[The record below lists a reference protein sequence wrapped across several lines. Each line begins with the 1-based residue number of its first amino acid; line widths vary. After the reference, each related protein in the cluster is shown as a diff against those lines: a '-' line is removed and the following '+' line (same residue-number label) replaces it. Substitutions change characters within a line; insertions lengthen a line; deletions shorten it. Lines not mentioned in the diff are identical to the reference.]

1 MITSVFAV
9 YDLKAK
15 AFMQPFF
22 SPMVATGIR
31 AFSVA
36 VNDPTTLISK
46 HPEDFVLF
54 HLGSFDD
61 EIGRFVPL
69 PTPAQLCMAPQLVGS
84 QAQLDFNDQH
94 GGSNV
99 RKESEAS

>member
-9 YDLKAK
+9 YDMKAK

-22 SPMVATGIR
+22 SPMAATGIR

-36 VNDPTTLISK
+36 VNDPTTLLHK

-61 EIGRFVPL
+61 ELGRFVPL
-69 PTPAQLCMAPQLVGS
+69 PTPAQLCMAAAVKGVPDAFTAANLEKG
-84 QAQLDFNDQH
+84 DDD
-94 GGSNV
+94 V
-99 RKESEAS
+99 RQSA